1 MNDEQME
8 AFVLWLQSQISD
20 GIDRA
25 AAAQGDDKV
34 AERNR
39 QQGRVNALVA
49 VMDKLPKGTWSK
61 YAKSVS
67 R

>member
-1 MNDEQME
+1 MNDEQMK
-8 AFVLWLQSQISD
+8 AFVLWLKAQIAD

-49 VMDKLPKGTWSK
+49 VMDKLPKGVWSK
-61 YAKSVS
+61 YKQGE
-67 R
+67 